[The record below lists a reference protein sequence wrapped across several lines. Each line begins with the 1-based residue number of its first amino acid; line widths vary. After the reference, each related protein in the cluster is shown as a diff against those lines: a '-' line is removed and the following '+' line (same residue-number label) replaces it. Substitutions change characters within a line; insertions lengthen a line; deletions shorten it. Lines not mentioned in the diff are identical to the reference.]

1 MTKDMLVCFR
11 VAAELQHIT
20 KAADKLYLSQSALSK
35 MIRALEDE
43 LEVSLFQRQGRNV
56 VLTAAGQAFYN
67 HVARALDELDAGITE
82 ARHYMEVESN
92 TIGLSVLFSDFAK
105 HLPER
110 ILAFHRSCPLCHFS
124 VEYKY
129 SSAIVRDLF
138 SGSVEL
144 GICGFVPD
152 TGDYQKLEKHLLCRE
167 PASLVVGKNHP
178 AAKTG
183 VIAAEDLKDQTF
195 IVWNWSRLGINE
207 EIRKLSERFGF
218 SPRIGFEGRH
228 DLAVLNAVAVGEG
241 IAVVPVTGQLDLSHV
256 VPVRLDT
263 DFPLAREIFLAWRKD
278 IKLSSLAVQFRNM
291 LLSENPENVQS
302 P

>member
-152 TGDYQKLEKHLLCRE
+152 TGDYQKLEKASPVQGARFPCGGKE
-167 PASLVVGKNHP
+167 PSRRQNGRYRRRGPEGSDIHRMELVQAG
-178 AAKTG
+178 
-183 VIAAEDLKDQTF
+183 DQ
-195 IVWNWSRLGINE
+195 
-207 EIRKLSERFGF
+207 
-218 SPRIGFEGRH
+218 
-228 DLAVLNAVAVGEG
+228 
-241 IAVVPVTGQLDLSHV
+241 
-256 VPVRLDT
+256 
-263 DFPLAREIFLAWRKD
+263 
-278 IKLSSLAVQFRNM
+278 
-291 LLSENPENVQS
+291 
-302 P
+302 